1 MMIKATTA
9 PGKTLLNANDHTLI
23 LIDYQPQMAF
33 ATASINGVA
42 LRNNVAIVANAAKAF
57 AVSTIL
63 TTVSAE
69 SFSGPIFDEVRSALP
84 SLKIIDRTSMNC
96 WEDAAVVAEINR
108 LGKSRIV
115 IGGLW
120 TSVCVADPVLS
131 ALDQDFDVYVITDA
145 CGDVSEEAHQR
156 AIERMLQVGARPM
169 TALQYLLELQRDWA
183 RTGTA
188 GKTMS
193 IVLPYGGSYGL
204 GVVYAAKMIKA
215 S

>member
-1 MMIKATTA
+1 
-9 PGKTLLNANDHTLI
+9 
-23 LIDYQPQMAF
+23 
-33 ATASINGVA
+33 
-42 LRNNVAIVANAAKAF
+42 
-57 AVSTIL
+57 
-63 TTVSAE
+63 
-69 SFSGPIFDEVRSALP
+69 
-84 SLKIIDRTSMNC
+84 MNC

>member
-1 MMIKATTA
+1 MIKATTA

-33 ATASINGVA
+33 ATASVDGVT

-69 SFSGPIFDEVRSALP
+69 SFSGPIVDEVRSALP

>member
-1 MMIKATTA
+1 VRYVGQVGNNAFRKA
-9 PGKTLLNANDHTLI
+9 
-23 LIDYQPQMAF
+23 AF
-33 ATASINGVA
+33 ATASIDGIA

-84 SLKIIDRTSMNC
+84 SLRIIDRTSMNC

-108 LGKSRIV
+108 IGKSRIV
-115 IGGLW
+115 IAGLW

-131 ALDQDFDVYVITDA
+131 ALDQDFDVYVIADA
-145 CGDVSEEAHQR
+145 CGDVSEEAYQR

-169 TALQYLLELQRDWA
+169 TACNTCLSCSA
-183 RTGTA
+183 TGRAPGPPERPRVSFFPTA
-188 GKTMS
+188 APT
-193 IVLPYGGSYGL
+193 
-204 GVVYAAKMIKA
+204 A
-215 S
+215 SA